1 MSRFHLHDERNI
13 MKLCFGSIV
22 RESISNVVA
31 TANKLRASIHPFI
44 QQPNMKPSQLC
55 LSPLRTRFTFCLNL
69 PDPKVSKMEDLA
81 CSFLH
86 FFHPLD
92 HTFWSLLT
100 GQFGRFTMQRC
111 MLRTESRSLARTH
124 QIPTVPKQKR
134 CIRQLRYHCLTCF
147 SVISV
152 ERCHPIFQTHDHQSQ
167 ITTCSICGPKTWPNG
182 CVYVPGP
189 TPMAK
194 TNSKV
199 SGFRLHP
206 TTISRFWIW
215 KIYFVHISKWSYKVM
230 VHLFR
235 VFCARKLVFL
245 TDFFPLRRRRPD
257 QSWWA
262 DVLPAAYWPTRT
274 GLQSFGPVK
283 SWEEECCVTKRM
295 IHTCTVMYQAYMRA
309 QHDNGDCLG
318 HILYY
323 L

>member
-31 TANKLRASIHPFI
+31 TANKLRASIHPSI

-100 GQFGRFTMQRC
+100 GQFGRFTMQRY

-124 QIPTVPKQKR
+124 QIPTMPKQKR
-134 CIRQLRYHCLTCF
+134 CIRQLRC

-152 ERCHPIFQTHDHQSQ
+152 ERGHPIFQTHDHQSQ
-167 ITTCSICGPKTWPNG
+167 ITTCSICGQRLDQTD
-182 CVYVPGP
+182 
-189 TPMAK
+189 
-194 TNSKV
+194 V
-199 SGFRLHP
+199 SMYPDRHQWLKLTARFPVSDYIRLQFHG
-206 TTISRFWIW
+206 FWIW
-215 KIYFVHISKWSYKVM
+215 KVYFVHISKWSCKVM

-235 VFCARKLVFL
+235 IFCARKLVFL
-245 TDFFPLRRRRPD
+245 LTRRRPD

-262 DVLPAAYWPTRT
+262 DVLPAAHWPTRT

-283 SWEEECCVTKRM
+283 
-295 IHTCTVMYQAYMRA
+295 
-309 QHDNGDCLG
+309 
-318 HILYY
+318 
-323 L
+323 

>member
-31 TANKLRASIHPFI
+31 TANKLRASIHPSI

-100 GQFGRFTMQRC
+100 GQFGRFTMQRY

-124 QIPTVPKQKR
+124 QIPTMPKQKR
-134 CIRQLRYHCLTCF
+134 CIRQLRC

-152 ERCHPIFQTHDHQSQ
+152 ERGHPIFQTHDHQSQ
-167 ITTCSICGPKTWPNG
+167 ITTCSICGQRLDQTDVSMYPDRHQWLKLTARF
-182 CVYVPGP
+182 
-189 TPMAK
+189 TPEK
-194 TNSKV
+194 WCFGN
-199 SGFRLHP
+199 
-206 TTISRFWIW
+206 
-215 KIYFVHISKWSYKVM
+215 YF
-230 VHLFR
+230 LF
-235 VFCARKLVFL
+235 L
-245 TDFFPLRRRRPD
+245 
-257 QSWWA
+257 
-262 DVLPAAYWPTRT
+262 
-274 GLQSFGPVK
+274 GFGPFSGA
-283 SWEEECCVTKRM
+283 SWTVSFREGDWCSCNDAKEVTWRFIRLDDFGHQLKFS
-295 IHTCTVMYQAYMRA
+295 IVDGA
-309 QHDNGDCLG
+309 CLEVQDT
-318 HILYY
+318 
-323 L
+323 